1 MSVKEIKNRW
11 MLIILVTVV
20 GLFLDILTKYLA
32 DTKLTY
38 AVPKVIFGDYLQLLL
53 VYNKGAVFGMN
64 PKDFLPGFPTHYFFM
79 IFNSIATIFLIF
91 YYKSLPKTERAM
103 HWGIAFI
110 IPGALGNL
118 SDRFLHPSKGVV
130 DFIKMGISEQHYWP
144 IYNFADIYVTF
155 GVIILML
162 CFLTEDKRRKAAS
175 RKSEPK
181 EVAPTL

>member
-1 MSVKEIKNRW
+1 VKEIKKRW
-11 MLIILVTVV
+11 ALIITVTIV
-20 GLFLDILTKYLA
+20 GLLLDILTKYLA

-64 PKDFLPGFPTHYFFM
+64 PKDLFPGFPTNYFF
-79 IFNSIATIFLIF
+79 IFFNSIATVLLIV
-91 YYKSLPKTERAM
+91 YYKYLPKTERAM
-103 HWGIAFI
+103 HWGIALI

-130 DFIKMGISEQHYWP
+130 DFIKMGISEKHYWP

-162 CFLTEDKRRKAAS
+162 CFMTEDKRRKAES
-175 RKSEPK
+175 QKLETK
-181 EVAPTL
+181 EVTPTV

>member
-1 MSVKEIKNRW
+1 MFVKEIKNRW
-11 MLIILVTVV
+11 ALIIIVTAI

-38 AVPKVIFGDYLQLLL
+38 AIPKVIFGDYLQLFL

-64 PKDFLPGFPTHYFFM
+64 PKDLFPGFPTHYFFM
-79 IFNSIATIFLIF
+79 IFNSIATVLLIL

-103 HWGIAFI
+103 HWGIALI

-162 CFLTEDKRRKAAS
+162 CFLTEDKRRNTAKQVS
-175 RKSEPK
+175 VSK
-181 EVAPTL
+181 ESTPSV